1 VADNKEQIL
10 ERLIKAQERY
20 QKLLG
25 MQEKSGN
32 DYSASLEEQNER
44 VKKLGN
50 QLKELNKS
58 NQKFVGDLEKG
69 LSSVGSSFVNFKNSQ
84 KEVVINAKS
93 LNDMSSYQQELVET
107 ILEDSRS
114 LAELNSSDTQQILSK
129 IESLDKQLSIA
140 QAIFGVNSDIVKSLK
155 AQKDEAISIVK
166 LSEDERK
173 VLDLQAE
180 AAEKIKQTMQGIS

>member
-1 VADNKEQIL
+1 MADNKEQIL